1 MTALGFALLLTGA
14 ILVVAEAHVPGA
26 VLGLSGGV
34 ALIAGGI
41 IVIAALGGG
50 ATLAVPVGVGLGAAA
65 GGWALVVTR
74 KAASSRGTRVQAG
87 TEALCGRVGVVRRWS
102 DSAGQVF
109 VEGALWR
116 ARHEWADI
124 NGERLREGDSVVV
137 EGVNG
142 LTLSVRRAE
151 EWELIG

>member
-14 ILVVAEAHVPGA
+14 ILVVAEAHMPGA
-26 VLGLSGGV
+26 VLGVSGGV
-34 ALIAGGI
+34 ALIAGAI

-50 ATLAVPVGVGLGAAA
+50 AALAVPVGVGLGAAA
-65 GGWALVVTR
+65 GGWAVVATR
-74 KAASSRGTRVQAG
+74 RAAGSQHGRARAG
-87 TEALCGRVGVVRRWS
+87 AEALCGRVGVVRRWS

-116 ARHEWADI
+116 ARHEWAEE
-124 NGERLREGDSVVV
+124 NGEKLCEGDSVVV
-137 EGVNG
+137 ERVTG

-151 EWELIG
+151 EWELIA

>member
-14 ILVVAEAHVPGA
+14 ILVVAEAHMPGM
-26 VLGLSGGV
+26 VLGVSGGAALV
-34 ALIAGGI
+34 AGAI
-41 IVIAALGGG
+41 ILIAALGGG
-50 ATLAVPVGVGLGAAA
+50 AAVAVPVGVGLGAAT
-65 GGWALVVTR
+65 GGWAVVVTR
-74 KAASSRGTRVQAG
+74 KAAGSRHARVQAG
-87 TEALCGRVGVVRRWS
+87 SEALCGRVGVVRRWS

-116 ARHEWADI
+116 ARHEWADV
-124 NGERLREGDSVVV
+124 NGEKLHEGDSVVV
-137 EGVNG
+137 ERVSG